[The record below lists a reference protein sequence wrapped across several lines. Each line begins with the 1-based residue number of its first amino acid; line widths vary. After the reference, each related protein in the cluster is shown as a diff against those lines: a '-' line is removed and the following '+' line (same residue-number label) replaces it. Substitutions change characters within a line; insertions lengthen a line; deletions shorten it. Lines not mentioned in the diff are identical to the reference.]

1 MIFDLCVEFVSY
13 IENILVHFELSKDVM
28 RVLRLDRI

>member
-1 MIFDLCVEFVSY
+1 MIFDLCVDFVSY
-13 IENILVHFELSKDVM
+13 IENILVRFELSKDVM